1 MQCLQA
7 SEGRALTDAA
17 HGAAATALPGTQ
29 LCCTRQAKDLLHCMG
44 GAAVLLHLFGQLDL
58 QVQGAGADGRTDPG
72 RAPALVRLV
81 AGMLRGSTTNIQATL
96 QCHGAP
102 TGGWDAGADRT

>member
-1 MQCLQA
+1 M
-7 SEGRALTDAA
+7 A

-29 LCCTRQAKDLLHCMG
+29 LCCTRQAKDLLHCIG

-58 QVQGAGADGRTDPG
+58 RLQGDGADGPADPG

-96 QCHGAP
+96 QCQGTP
-102 TGGWDAGADRT
+102 AGTA